1 MRSVR
6 RNITLAGSVVS
17 FAGAVSL
24 TLDGVPVALTGPPA
38 WQGTARQAIR
48 AAGYPQNYN
57 NSEAIARR
65 SSAGLAQLL
74 DTGFADYSQ
83 I

>member
-1 MRSVR
+1 MPEPYDSRGKKANEVNTYDVFGR
-6 RNITLAGSVVS
+6 H
-17 FAGAVSL
+17 
-24 TLDGVPVALTGPPA
+24 
-38 WQGTARQAIR
+38 R